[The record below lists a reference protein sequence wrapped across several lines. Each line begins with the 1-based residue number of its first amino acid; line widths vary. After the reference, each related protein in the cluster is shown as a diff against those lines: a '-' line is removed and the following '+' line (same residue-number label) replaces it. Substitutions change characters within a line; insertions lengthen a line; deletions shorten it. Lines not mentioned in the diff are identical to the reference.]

1 MRWTGKGY
9 DKTFGPDLTSDGSLR
24 LFCLLTL
31 LNLPGEQLPDVLFLD
46 EPELGLHPHAITLV
60 AEMIKRVAQSRQ
72 VFLATQSPYMVDCFE
87 LENIIVAEAHKGA
100 TRLRTMPQER
110 YQRWLDD
117 EYQLSDLWLK
127 EIAGGVL

>member
-1 MRWTGKGY
+1 
-9 DKTFGPDLTSDGSLR
+9 
-24 LFCLLTL
+24 
-31 LNLPGEQLPDVLFLD
+31 
-46 EPELGLHPHAITLV
+46 
-60 AEMIKRVAQSRQ
+60 MIKRVAQSRQ

-87 LENIIVAEAHKGA
+87 LENIIVADAHKGA